1 MQDQPTTA
9 KKAASRARH
18 TACAVAITALGL
30 LNGVPKAAAAEP
42 AKGQSAVSATQ
53 PQPAQPLSS
62 AAQAPAVQRSLQ
74 QYKLPPV
81 MVQGS
86 DGVNRRLS
94 QALDDGRPVV
104 MTFMFSSCVT
114 VCPITNMV
122 MAQFEQALGAKRRE
136 VNVVSIS
143 IDPSYDSVQRLHE
156 FAKKTGA
163 QGNFYTSDR
172 GTSEE
177 VQRAFDAWRGDK
189 MNHQPVFLL
198 RANGRSPW
206 VRLDGLV
213 SAATLHAELQHAVKT
228 AVR

>member
-1 MQDQPTTA
+1 MQDQPPQV
-9 KKAASRARH
+9 KKTSPFAIRW
-18 TACAVAITALGL
+18 ACCAAVALLGL
-30 LNGVPKAAAAEP
+30 TASAPTTWAAEP
-42 AKGQSAVSATQ
+42 VKTKPTASPAQSATSA
-53 PQPAQPLSS
+53 PSI
-62 AAQAPAVQRSLQ
+62 QRSLH
-74 QYKLPPV
+74 QYKLPAV
-81 MVQGS
+81 TVQGS

-104 MTFMFSSCVT
+104 MTFMYSSCTT
-114 VCPITNMV
+114 VCPISNLV
-122 MAQFEQALGAKRRE
+122 LAQFEQALGNKRAD

-143 IDPSYDSVQRLHE
+143 IDPSYDSVQRLRD
-156 FAKKTGA
+156 FAKQTGA
-163 QGNFYTSDR
+163 RGSFYTSDP

-206 VRLDGLV
+206 VRLDGMV
-213 SAATLHAELQHAVKT
+213 SASVLQTELQLALTT